1 MRLEADIRKDFGGFC
16 LDMHFA
22 SDAGHIGILGAS
34 GCGKSM
40 TLRCIAGIVT
50 PDEGRIV
57 LNGRVLFDSE
67 KHINLKPQQRHV
79 GYLFQNYALFP
90 NMTVEQNIRS
100 GLHGIK
106 KEEQNARVQEMIEKF
121 ALQGLEKH
129 FPDQLSGGQQQRT
142 ALARIMAYSPDVIL
156 LDEPFSALD
165 AYLRDRVQQETLD
178 LLKEYTGIAVL
189 VSHNRDEVY
198 RFSEDLLI
206 LDHGSIEVHGT
217 PKAVFADP
225 RTKAAAV
232 LTGCKNF
239 SSAVRVDDHTVKA
252 ESWGIML
259 HSDNLLPEDFSYL
272 GFRAH
277 DFIPIYGERKEN
289 CIVAKG
295 ADESSLPF
303 ENNFYIP
310 PENRKNYEREDVITW
325 LVQRKDWPI
334 LQEKGM
340 PDYLQFDMSRMLYLK
355 DPEVR

>member
-1 MRLEADIRKDFGGFC
+1 MRLEADIRKDFGEFF
-16 LDMHFA
+16 LDVHFA
-22 SDAGHIGILGAS
+22 SDSGHIGILGAS

-40 TLRCIAGIVT
+40 TLRCVAGILT

-67 KHINLKPQQRHV
+67 RHINLKPQQRHV

-100 GLHGIK
+100 GLHGMR
-106 KEEQNARVQEMIEKF
+106 KEAQHARVQEMIRKF
-121 ALQGLEKH
+121 ALNGLEKH

-142 ALARIMAYSPDVIL
+142 ALARIMACSPDMIL

-165 AYLRDRVQQETLD
+165 AYLRDRMQQEILD
-178 LLKEYTGIAVL
+178 LLKGYTGIAVL

-198 RFSEDLLI
+198 RFSDDLLI
-206 LDHGSIEVHGT
+206 LNHGRTDVHGSPEE
-217 PKAVFADP
+217 VFADP
-225 RTKAAAV
+225 HTKAATV

-252 ESWGIML
+252 IDWGIIL
-259 HSDNLLPEDFSYL
+259 HSSERLPEDFSCL
-272 GFRAH
+272 GYRAH
-277 DFIPIYGERKEN
+277 DLIPIYGERKEN
-289 CIVAKG
+289 CISSKHAE
-295 ADESSLPF
+295 ESSLPF
-303 ENNFYIP
+303 EKNFYIP
-310 PENRKNYEREDVITW
+310 PENRKDYEREDVITW

-334 LQEKGM
+334 LREKGM
-340 PDYLQFDMSRMLYLK
+340 PDCLQFDMKRMLYLK